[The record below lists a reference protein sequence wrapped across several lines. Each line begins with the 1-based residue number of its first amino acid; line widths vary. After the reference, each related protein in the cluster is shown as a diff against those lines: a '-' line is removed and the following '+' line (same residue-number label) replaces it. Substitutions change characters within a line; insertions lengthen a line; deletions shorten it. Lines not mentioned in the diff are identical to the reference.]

1 MKTNQNFIELLSTQ
15 FATIESYFKENI
27 YSASYE
33 DLSAIPA
40 WGGWSVLE
48 VLDHL
53 NFYNRWYLPK
63 IDEAIQRH
71 RISSVEQTVFKSGWL
86 GAYFTKMMKSSP
98 DGTVAS
104 KMKAPKNAIP
114 ATVLN
119 PDLVISQFSSHLSHL
134 HYLLKNAVFADLN
147 KGRVVTSL
155 SSFVRMNTGDSLAFL
170 LAHMERHFCQIQ
182 SIQKGISHSYVI
194 TKLEK
199 VV

>member
-1 MKTNQNFIELLSTQ
+1 MQSNEKFIELLSAQ
-15 FATIESYFKENI
+15 YSTIESYFKGNI
-27 YSASYE
+27 YNASYQE
-33 DLSAIPA
+33 LSSVPA

-71 RISSVEQTVFKSGWL
+71 RLASVEDACFKSGWL
-86 GAYFTKMMKSSP
+86 GGYFTKLMKPSAE
-98 DGTVAS
+98 GTVSS

-119 PDLVISQFSSHLSHL
+119 PDLVISQFASHLSHL
-134 HYLLKNAVFADLN
+134 HYLLTNAVFADLN

-155 SSFVRMNTGDSLAFL
+155 SSLVRINTGDSLAFL
-170 LAHMERHFCQIQ
+170 LAHMERHFFQIQ
-182 SIQKGISHSYVI
+182 SIQKGVSHKYVI
-194 TKLEK
+194 QKLEK
-199 VV
+199 AG

>member
-1 MKTNQNFIELLSTQ
+1 MQSNEKFIELLRTQ
-15 FATIESYFKENI
+15 YSTIESYFKGNV
-27 YSASYE
+27 YNASYQE
-33 DLSAIPA
+33 LSSVPA

-71 RISSVEQTVFKSGWL
+71 RLISVEDAYFKSGWL
-86 GAYFTKMMKSSP
+86 GGYFTRMMKPSAE
-98 DGTVAS
+98 GTVSS

-134 HYLLKNAVFADLN
+134 HYLLTNAVFADLN

-155 SSFVRMNTGDSLAFL
+155 SALVRINTGDSLAFL
-170 LAHMERHFCQIQ
+170 LAHMERHFCQIK
-182 SIQKGISHSYVI
+182 SVQKGVSHKYVMP
-194 TKLEK
+194 KLEK
-199 VV
+199 AG